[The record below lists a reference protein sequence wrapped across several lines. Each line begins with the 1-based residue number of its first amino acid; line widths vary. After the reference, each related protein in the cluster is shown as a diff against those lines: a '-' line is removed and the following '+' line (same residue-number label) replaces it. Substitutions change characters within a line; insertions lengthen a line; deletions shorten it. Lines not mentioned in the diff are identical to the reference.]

1 MPSGGHLHIPRHDE
15 CAVTWNILYITWS
28 ASGPGYQQ
36 VVSPTMTYNAF
47 VVRWVKPIC
56 RFLDGFTCR
65 KGKSKSDC
73 INNQYLGC
81 GKLASIHRADLGTS
95 PPDVLTGDN
104 DCNAA

>member
-1 MPSGGHLHIPRHDE
+1 
-15 CAVTWNILYITWS
+15 
-28 ASGPGYQQ
+28 
-36 VVSPTMTYNAF
+36 MTYNAF